1 MNNYG
6 DGGKGALEL
15 AIRIQEIDL
24 DEMSAGENAEA
35 LSIGVNWHLNP
46 NARVKFNVIN
56 ASPDKA
62 SAYGNDVT
70 CYVLRF
76 GVNF

>member
-1 MNNYG
+1 MT
-6 DGGKGALEL
+6 
-15 AIRIQEIDL
+15 
-24 DEMSAGENAEA
+24 AGETAEA

-46 NARVKFNVIN
+46 NSRVKFNVIN

-62 SAYGNDVT
+62 SLYGNDVT